1 MNDSTECADSLHDL
15 LEIVRPRCNDKELAL
30 IRRAYEVAEAA
41 HIDQRRSSGEAYI
54 THPLAVACILTQI
67 KLDSTSIAAALLHDV
82 AEDTPVTLDEIRAQF
97 GNEIGDLVD
106 AVTKLSQRESV
117 KDFSPRVETAT
128 NGGANLSE
136 TFAYRTDREAESLRK
151 MLLGLVKDIRV
162 VLIKLADRLHNMRT
176 LSALKPEKQKKIA
189 RETLDIYAPL
199 ANRLGIWEWKQELE
213 DLGLRFAEPEQY
225 QQLSERVEA
234 AAAERERHVR
244 QSIDMLRD
252 ALSEIGITN
261 VHITGRAKQ
270 IYSILKKMRR
280 KNAAFESIN
289 DAQALRVI
297 IEDKGYSAGAVRVAD
312 DDDTAGETDLG
323 EESDNPRRD
332 RKLAERAKLMA
343 DPFVQMCYQ
352 TLGVA
357 HSLWTPIPG
366 EFDDYIAVPK
376 DNHYQSLH
384 TAVIDDKGKTLE
396 VQIRTRSMHN
406 AAEFGVA
413 AHWLYKNDAKLDAGY
428 QKQIE
433 LLREAIKS
441 IGNDSEDANEF
452 VDAVQSDHFKENV
465 FAFTPK
471 GKVIELPKGATI
483 IDFAYRIHSDIGDRV
498 RGGKVNGEIKPLI
511 YKIQNGDQVEVLTRK
526 DAQPSRN
533 WLDDSYTATANARG
547 KIRSFFRKQAREH
560 NVQGG
565 RDMIEDAIRRSGV
578 SGWMK
583 IDDVYRL
590 FKIEKGKEEEF
601 LEKVGFG
608 NVSSMAIDNR
618 IMEEDRRREKEKQ
631 ERSFGIDGI
640 VNLFRSRAP
649 QAKEPENGRGQ
660 FVVSGVHGLQVQ
672 LAQCCKPVPG
682 DPVVG
687 YITRGQGIKVHHTS
701 CKNIVNAEQER
712 LIEVDYVGSSQ
723 EAFLVEFLVTAAER
737 VGLLGELATALGEQ
751 KINISDVRIGKR
763 NVKHGEV
770 DVWIKAEVTSIKEVA
785 LAMNRLKTVKNV
797 FDVER
802 VNNDGRRGNGR

>member
-1 MNDSTECADSLHDL
+1 
-15 LEIVRPRCNDKELAL
+15 
-30 IRRAYEVAEAA
+30 
-41 HIDQRRSSGEAYI
+41 
-54 THPLAVACILTQI
+54 
-67 KLDSTSIAAALLHDV
+67 
-82 AEDTPVTLDEIRAQF
+82 
-97 GNEIGDLVD
+97 
-106 AVTKLSQRESV
+106 
-117 KDFSPRVETAT
+117 
-128 NGGANLSE
+128 
-136 TFAYRTDREAESLRK
+136 

-176 LSALKPEKQKKIA
+176 LSALKPDKQKKIA

-213 DLGLRFAEPEQY
+213 DLGLRYAEPEQY
-225 QQLSERVEA
+225 QQLLQRVEA
-234 AAAERERHVR
+234 AAVDRERRV
-244 QSIDMLRD
+244 QQYIDTLRE
-252 ALSEIGITN
+252 ALLKIGIDK
-261 VHITGRAKQ
+261 VQITGRAKQ
-270 IYSILKKMRR
+270 IFSILKKMRR
-280 KNAAFESIN
+280 KNAAFDSIN

-343 DPFVQMCYQ
+343 DPYVQMCYQ
-352 TLGVA
+352 TLGVV

-384 TAVIDDKGKTLE
+384 TAVIDERGKTLE

-413 AHWLYKNDAKLDAGY
+413 AHWLYKDNSKLDAGY

-433 LLREAIKS
+433 LLREAIKN
-441 IGNDSEDANEF
+441 IGNESEDATEF
-452 VDAVQSDHFKENV
+452 VDAVRSDQLKDNV

-471 GKVIELPKGATI
+471 GKVIELPQGATM

-498 RGGKVNGEIKPLI
+498 RGGKVNGEIKPLT
-511 YKIQNGDQVEVLTRK
+511 YKIQNGDQIEVLTRK

-533 WLDDSYTATANARG
+533 WLDDSYTTTANARS
-547 KIRSFFRKQAREH
+547 KIRSFFRKQAREQNIH
-560 NVQGG
+560 AG
-565 RDMIEDAIRRSGV
+565 REVIEDAIRRSGV
-578 SGWMK
+578 SGWMT

-590 FKIEKGKEEEF
+590 FKIEKGKQEEF

-640 VNLFRSRAP
+640 VNLFRSRTP
-649 QAKEPENGRGQ
+649 QAKETENGRGE

-682 DPVVG
+682 DSVIG

-701 CKNIVNAEQER
+701 CKNIVNAETER
-712 LIEVDYVGSSQ
+712 LIEVDYVGNSQ
-723 EAFLVEFLVTAAER
+723 EAFSVEFLVTAAER

-770 DVWIKAEVTSIKEVA
+770 DVWIKAEVTSIKEVT